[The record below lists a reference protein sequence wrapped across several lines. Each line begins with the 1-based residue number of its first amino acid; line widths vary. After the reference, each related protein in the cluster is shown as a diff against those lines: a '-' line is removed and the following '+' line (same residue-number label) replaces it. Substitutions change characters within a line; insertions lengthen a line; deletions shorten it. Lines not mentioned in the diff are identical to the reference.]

1 MKMKR
6 VALYLVVLI
15 AGVFLAGCT
24 STPLVNKLMN
34 PDVPVNDHAIL
45 YLAAE
50 LNDVMI
56 DGEIVKSYVAG
67 IWAQE
72 GFKTAPIVVLT
83 PGEHI
88 IQAKYL
94 SFRSAGYQMTEKT
107 QTDYM
112 SITHNFNAGRRYYM
126 YSVVENNTVSFRI
139 VDETNPTAVW
149 RQGTQ
154 SLTRAEER
162 IATENKVMG
171 NIKYPSQISLAVS
184 YNTILENAAAANPT
198 KFEGTWQY
206 EYTKAGEQYIDRY
219 VFIGNAFVNVYTYNP
234 KMDRSLGYVGTF
246 DFTDNTITLTQ
257 LKKASLIRSSELTN
271 IKQTSVVYG
280 YSITP
285 EGLILTSG
293 NKSLGTFVKQQTD
306 EEDISE

>member
-1 MKMKR
+1 MKKS
-6 VALYLVVLI
+6 VFVSVILI

-34 PDVPVNDHAIL
+34 PDVPVNDHAVL
-45 YLAAE
+45 YLSE
-50 LNDVMI
+50 TINDVMI
-56 DGEIVKSYVAG
+56 DGDIVKSYMTG
-67 IWAQE
+67 LWGQH

-88 IQAKYL
+88 IQARYL
-94 SFRSAGYQMTEKT
+94 SYRSAGYQMTEQTKT
-107 QTDYM
+107 DLM

-139 VDETNPTAVW
+139 VDETNPAAVW

-162 IATENKVMG
+162 IAAENKVMG
-171 NIKYPSQISLAVS
+171 NIKYPSQISMAVS
-184 YNTILENAAAANPT
+184 YNTLLENAAAADPT

-206 EYTKAGEQYIDRY
+206 EDTKAGQQYIDKY
-219 VFIGNAFVNVYTYNP
+219 VFIGNAFIYTYFHKQ
-234 KMDRSLGYVGTF
+234 KMEGLGYMGTF
-246 DFTDNTITLTQ
+246 DFNDNTITLTL
-257 LKKASLIRSSELTN
+257 LKRGHFRAGEWEN
-271 IKQTSVVYG
+271 MKQTSVVYG

-285 EGLILTSG
+285 EGLITTSG
-293 NKSLGTFVKQQTD
+293 NKSWGLGTFVKQQTD

>member
-1 MKMKR
+1 MKKS
-6 VALYLVVLI
+6 VFVSVILI
-15 AGVFLAGCT
+15 AGVFLAGCN

-34 PDVPVNDHAIL
+34 PDVPVNEHAVL

-50 LNDVMI
+50 INDVMI
-56 DGEIVKSYVAG
+56 DGEIVKDYMTG
-67 IWAQE
+67 LWGQH
-72 GFKTAPIVVLT
+72 GFTTSPIVVLT
-83 PGEHI
+83 PGEHT

-94 SFRSAGYQMTEKT
+94 SYRSAGYQMTEKT

-126 YSVVENNTVSFRI
+126 YSVVENNTVRFSI
-139 VDETNPTAVW
+139 VDETDPAVTW

-162 IATENKVMG
+162 IAIENKMLG
-171 NIKYPSQISLAVS
+171 DIKYPSKISLAVS
-184 YNTILENAAAANPT
+184 YDILLENAAAANPT

-206 EYTKAGEQYIDRY
+206 EYTKDGQQYVDKYI
-219 VFIGNAFVNVYTYNP
+219 FMGNAFINTYTYNP
-234 KMDRSLGYVGTF
+234 RMDVTLGYVGTF

-257 LKKASLIRSSELTN
+257 LKKADLIRSGELSNINQTN
-271 IKQTSVVYG
+271 VVYG

-293 NKSLGTFVKQQTD
+293 NRPLGTFVKQQTN
-306 EEDISE
+306 EQYMPE